1 MQTSENQEILP
12 VAQTVPVLSVEEQL
26 QLQLEEI
33 KASLAQLEAV
43 YRQFKS
49 TILPPKPSWR
59 AEVLQW
65 ISSTRKSRPTGAFQH
80 LVPGSLSNRE
90 QPF

>member
-43 YRQFKS
+43 YRQFKKHDTAS
-49 TILPPKPSWR
+49 KTELES
-59 AEVLQW
+59 
-65 ISSTRKSRPTGAFQH
+65 
-80 LVPGSLSNRE
+80 GSAAVDFVNT
-90 QPF
+90 